1 MCSRGPRREGLRCGR
16 ACSQRWNSPPATSP
30 WRLHPPLRWRC
41 LPPELADVSQFP
53 TLVAELE
60 ARAIQAAL
68 AATGGN
74 KVAAAR
80 RLGIARATLY
90 EKLAQPPSDH

>member
-1 MCSRGPRREGLRCGR
+1 V
-16 ACSQRWNSPPATSP
+16 ATASAAA
-30 WRLHPPLRWRC
+30 LAL
-41 LPPELADVSQFP
+41 PELPSGEELLQRPLP